1 MANTLIRRAL
11 AERLQSIGMCPD
23 LANDQDAVK
32 RVCEQFGFSRDE
44 AARELVEMRAESGMS
59 LLRNFGI
66 SVPPQEFLASL
77 STSRQVLSQS
87 GQEAARDIIERF
99 YDKHFSQDENTIST
113 DLGDVK
119 VPFAAQLR
127 EMVEH
132 AANEHR
138 RKRRHDDMGEILGEH
153 EFDTEKP

>member
-44 AARELVEMRAESGMS
+44 AARELVEMRAQSGMS
-59 LLRNFGI
+59 LLRSFGI

-77 STSRQVLSQS
+77 STSRQVLAQS

-99 YDKHFSQDENTIST
+99 YDKHFTQDENTIST
-113 DLGDVK
+113 ALGDVK

-127 EMVEH
+127 QMIEH
-132 AANEHR
+132 AAPERR

-153 EFDTEKP
+153 EFETEKP

>member
-99 YDKHFSQDENTIST
+99 YDKHFSQDENTT
-113 DLGDVK
+113 APLWV
-119 VPFAAQLR
+119 
-127 EMVEH
+127 M
-132 AANEHR
+132 
-138 RKRRHDDMGEILGEH
+138 
-153 EFDTEKP
+153 